1 MGNKDKALEI
11 LRELVTTQ
19 GMGMRGVLRTTR
31 LHSEARVLLRQIDS
45 DKERRA
51 KRKEEKS

>member
-45 DKERRA
+45 DTA
-51 KRKEEKS
+51 VTS